1 MRKTRAS
8 NVKHMSL
15 STSAHT
21 HNFDTLS
28 SHPIH
33 PAAKKA
39 LGTLPDYAFVDPT
52 KLYHDSRSARLLLDS
67 ARASIAARLKVNPDE
82 VSFIPSGNA
91 GIDLTISGLLKAL
104 DNKTVV
110 YSAVEQKAII
120 ERLKDFSTFEI
131 PVDKFARVNESKF
144 IDSLTTNKPGLAVLQ
159 FANHE
164 VGTQQP
170 LNPIYKKCQE
180 LNIPLFVDATMT
192 AGLVNMGSDWDVLLL
207 KPATWGAPIG
217 IDILVVKRNVRFK
230 SILLDDGRENHKFSN
245 NVSIPHAV
253 AIGASLEEIT
263 LNRSEIAK
271 SLGTLI
277 NDLRQLL
284 SSNLDITLLG
294 DPVARVPHVLAAVVK
309 NIDGEALVSGLSKRG
324 FAISSGSSCT
334 PDQVKP
340 SHVLAAMGFDNQIN
354 VRISLPFDASDADI
368 LDFIKALNET
378 MKELKESAGI

>member
-1 MRKTRAS
+1 
-8 NVKHMSL
+8 MSS

-39 LGTLPDYAFVDPT
+39 LGSLPDYAFVDPT

-104 DNKTVV
+104 DNKTVI

-120 ERLKDFSTFEI
+120 ERLKDFTTFEI
-131 PVDKFARVNESKF
+131 PVDKFARVNESQF
-144 IDSLTTNKPGLAVLQ
+144 IDSLATNKPGLAVLQ

-192 AGLVNMGSDWDVLLL
+192 AGLVNLGSDWDVLLL

-263 LNRSEIAK
+263 INRSEIAK

-294 DPVARVPHVLAAVVK
+294 DPVARVPHVLAAVIK

-340 SHVLAAMGFDNQIN
+340 SHVLAAMGFEGQIN
-354 VRISLPFDASDADI
+354 IRISLPFSANDADI
-368 LDFIKALNET
+368 LDFVKALNET

>member
-1 MRKTRAS
+1 
-8 NVKHMSL
+8 MSS

-39 LGTLPDYAFVDPT
+39 LGSLPDYAFVDPT

-91 GIDLTISGLLKAL
+91 GIDLAISGLLKAL

-131 PVDKFARVNESKF
+131 PVDKFARVNESQF
-144 IDSLTTNKPGLAVLQ
+144 IESLITNKPGIAVLQ

-192 AGLVNMGSDWDVLLL
+192 AGLVNLGSDWDVLLL

-294 DPVARVPHVLAAVVK
+294 DPVARVPHVLAAVIK

-340 SHVLAAMGFDNQIN
+340 SHVLAAMGFDGQIN
-354 VRISLPFDASDADI
+354 VRISLPFNASDADI
-368 LDFIKALNET
+368 LDFVKALNET

>member
-1 MRKTRAS
+1 
-8 NVKHMSL
+8 MSS

-39 LGTLPDYAFVDPT
+39 LGSLPDYAFVDPT

-91 GIDLTISGLLKAL
+91 GIDLTISGLLNAL

-131 PVDKFARVNESKF
+131 PVDKFARVNESQF

-170 LNPIYKKCQE
+170 INPIYKKCQE

-192 AGLVNMGSDWDVLLL
+192 AGIVNLGSDWDVLLL

-217 IDILVVKRNVRFK
+217 IDVLVVKRNVRFK

-294 DPVARVPHVLAAVVK
+294 DPVARVPHVLAAVIK
-309 NIDGEALVSGLSKRG
+309 DIDGEALASGLSKKG

-340 SHVLAAMGFDNQIN
+340 SHVLAAMGFEDQIN
-354 VRISLPFDASDADI
+354 IRISLPFDAKDADI
-368 LDFIKALNET
+368 LDFVSALTQTIKDVKA
-378 MKELKESAGI
+378 SAGV

>member
-39 LGTLPDYAFVDPT
+39 LGSLPDYAFVDPT

-131 PVDKFARVNESKF
+131 PVDKFARVNESQF
-144 IDSLTTNKPGLAVLQ
+144 IESLITNKPGIAVLQ

-192 AGLVNMGSDWDVLLL
+192 AGLVNLGSDWDVLLL

-294 DPVARVPHVLAAVVK
+294 DPVARVPHVLAAVIK

-340 SHVLAAMGFDNQIN
+340 SHVLAAMGFEGQIN
-354 VRISLPFDASDADI
+354 VRISLPFNASDADI

>member
-1 MRKTRAS
+1 
-8 NVKHMSL
+8 MSS

-39 LGTLPDYAFVDPT
+39 LGSLPDYAFVDPT

-82 VSFIPSGNA
+82 ISFIPSGNA
-91 GIDLTISGLLKAL
+91 GIDLTISGLLNAL

-131 PVDKFARVNESKF
+131 PVDKFARVNESQF

-170 LNPIYKKCQE
+170 INPIYKKCQE

-192 AGLVNMGSDWDVLLL
+192 AGIVNLGSDWDVLLL

-217 IDILVVKRNVRFK
+217 IDVLVVKRNVRFK

-294 DPVARVPHVLAAVVK
+294 DPVARVPHVLAAIIK

-340 SHVLAAMGFDNQIN
+340 SHVLAAMGFEGQIN
-354 VRISLPFDASDADI
+354 IRISLPFNANDADN
-368 LDFIKALNET
+368 LDFVKALNET

>member
-1 MRKTRAS
+1 
-8 NVKHMSL
+8 MSS

-39 LGTLPDYAFVDPT
+39 LGSLPDYAFVDPT

-91 GIDLTISGLLKAL
+91 GIDLAISGLLKAL

-131 PVDKFARVNESKF
+131 PVDKFARVNESQF
-144 IDSLTTNKPGLAVLQ
+144 IESLITNKPGIAVLQ

-192 AGLVNMGSDWDVLLL
+192 AGLVNLGSDWDVLLL

-294 DPVARVPHVLAAVVK
+294 DPVARVPHVLAAVIK

-368 LDFIKALNET
+368 LDFVKALNET

>member
-1 MRKTRAS
+1 
-8 NVKHMSL
+8 MSS

-39 LGTLPDYAFVDPT
+39 LGSLPDYAFVDPT

-91 GIDLTISGLLKAL
+91 GIDLAISGLLKAL

-120 ERLKDFSTFEI
+120 ERLKDFTTFEI
-131 PVDKFARVNESKF
+131 PVDKLARVNESQF
-144 IDSLTTNKPGLAVLQ
+144 IDSLTVNKPGLAVLQ

-192 AGLVNMGSDWDVLLL
+192 AGIVNLGSDWDVLLL

-284 SSNLDITLLG
+284 ASNLDITLLG
-294 DPVARVPHVLAAVVK
+294 DPVARIPHVLAAVIK

-340 SHVLAAMGFDNQIN
+340 SHVLAAMGYEGQIN
-354 VRISLPFDASDADI
+354 IRISLPFNANGADI
-368 LDFIKALNET
+368 LDFVKALNET
-378 MKELKESAGI
+378 IKDLKESAGI

>member
-1 MRKTRAS
+1 
-8 NVKHMSL
+8 MSS

-28 SHPIH
+28 SHPIQ

-39 LGTLPDYAFVDPT
+39 LGSLPDYAFVDPT

-131 PVDKFARVNESKF
+131 PVDKFARVYESQF

-192 AGLVNMGSDWDVLLL
+192 AGLVNLGSDWDVLLL

-294 DPVARVPHVLAAVVK
+294 DPVARVPHVLAAVIK

-340 SHVLAAMGFDNQIN
+340 SHVLAAMGFEGQIN
-354 VRISLPFDASDADI
+354 IRISLPFNANDADI
-368 LDFIKALNET
+368 LDFVKALNET

>member
-1 MRKTRAS
+1 
-8 NVKHMSL
+8 MSS

-39 LGTLPDYAFVDPT
+39 LGSLPDYAFVDPT

-67 ARASIAARLKVNPDE
+67 ARASIAARLRVNPDE

-120 ERLKDFSTFEI
+120 ERLKDFTTFEI
-131 PVDKFARVNESKF
+131 PVDKFARVNESQF
-144 IDSLTTNKPGLAVLQ
+144 IDSLSTNKPGLAVLQ

-192 AGLVNMGSDWDVLLL
+192 AGLVNLGSDWDALLL

-277 NDLRQLL
+277 NELRQLL

-294 DPVARVPHVLAAVVK
+294 DPVARVPHVLAAVIK

-354 VRISLPFDASDADI
+354 IRISLPFEAKSADI
-368 LDFIKALNET
+368 LDFVKALNET
-378 MKELKESAGI
+378 MKELKESTVI

>member
-1 MRKTRAS
+1 
-8 NVKHMSL
+8 MSS

-39 LGTLPDYAFVDPT
+39 LGSLPDYAFVDPT

-82 VSFIPSGNA
+82 ISFIPSGNA

-120 ERLKDFSTFEI
+120 ERLKDFTSFEI

-378 MKELKESAGI
+378 MKKLKESAGI

>member
-1 MRKTRAS
+1 
-8 NVKHMSL
+8 MSS

-39 LGTLPDYAFVDPT
+39 LGSLPDYAFVDPT

-131 PVDKFARVNESKF
+131 PVDKFARVNESQF
-144 IDSLTTNKPGLAVLQ
+144 IDALTTNKPGLAVLQ

-192 AGLVNMGSDWDVLLL
+192 AGLVNLGSDWDVLLL

-294 DPVARVPHVLAAVVK
+294 DPVARVPHVLAAVIK

-340 SHVLAAMGFDNQIN
+340 SHVLAAMGFEGQIN
-354 VRISLPFDASDADI
+354 IRISLPFNANDGDI
-368 LDFIKALNET
+368 LDFVKALNET
-378 MKELKESAGI
+378 MKELKETAGI

>member
-1 MRKTRAS
+1 
-8 NVKHMSL
+8 MSS

-39 LGTLPDYAFVDPT
+39 LGSLPDYAFVDPT

-82 VSFIPSGNA
+82 ISFIPSGNA
-91 GIDLTISGLLKAL
+91 GIDLTISGLLNAL

-131 PVDKFARVNESKF
+131 PVDKFARVNESQF

-170 LNPIYKKCQE
+170 INPIYKKCQE

-192 AGLVNMGSDWDVLLL
+192 AGIINLGSDWDVLLL

-217 IDILVVKRNVRFK
+217 IDVLVVKRNVRFK

-294 DPVARVPHVLAAVVK
+294 DPVARVPHVLAAIIK
-309 NIDGEALVSGLSKRG
+309 DIDGEALVSGLSKRG

-340 SHVLAAMGFDNQIN
+340 SHVLAAMGFEGQIN
-354 VRISLPFDASDADI
+354 IRISLPFNANDADN
-368 LDFIKALNET
+368 LDFVKALNET

>member
-1 MRKTRAS
+1 
-8 NVKHMSL
+8 MST

-28 SHPIH
+28 SHPIN

-39 LGTLPDYAFVDPT
+39 LGSLPDYAFVDPT

-131 PVDKFARVNESKF
+131 PVDKFARVNESQF
-144 IDSLTTNKPGLAVLQ
+144 IDSLSSNKPGLAVLQ

-170 LNPIYKKCQE
+170 INSIYKKCQE

-192 AGLVNMGSDWDVLLL
+192 AGLVNLGSDWDVLLL

-294 DPVARVPHVLAAVVK
+294 DPVARVPHVLAAVIK

-340 SHVLAAMGFDNQIN
+340 SHVLAAMGFGEQIN
-354 VRISLPFDASDADI
+354 IRISLPFDTNDADI

>member
-1 MRKTRAS
+1 
-8 NVKHMSL
+8 MSS

-39 LGTLPDYAFVDPT
+39 LGSLPDYAFVDPT

-91 GIDLTISGLLKAL
+91 GIDLTISGLLKAS

-131 PVDKFARVNESKF
+131 PVDKFARVNESQF
-144 IDSLTTNKPGLAVLQ
+144 IDALTTNKPGLAVLQ

-180 LNIPLFVDATMT
+180 LNIPLIVDATMT
-192 AGLVNMGSDWDVLLL
+192 AGLVNLGSDWDVLLL

-217 IDILVVKRNVRFK
+217 IDILVVKRNVKFK

-294 DPVARVPHVLAAVVK
+294 DPVARVPHVLAAVIK

-340 SHVLAAMGFDNQIN
+340 SHVLAAMGFERQIN
-354 VRISLPFDASDADI
+354 IRISLPFNANDADI
-368 LDFIKALNET
+368 LDFVKALNET
-378 MKELKESAGI
+378 MKELKETAGI

>member
-1 MRKTRAS
+1 
-8 NVKHMSL
+8 MSS

-39 LGTLPDYAFVDPT
+39 LGSLPDYAFVDPT

-104 DNKTVV
+104 ENKTVV

-120 ERLKDFSTFEI
+120 ERLKDFATFEI
-131 PVDKFARVNESKF
+131 PVDKFARVNESQF

-170 LNPIYKKCQE
+170 INLIYKKCQE

-192 AGLVNMGSDWDVLLL
+192 AGIVNLGSDWDVLLL

-217 IDILVVKRNVRFK
+217 IDVLVVKRNVRFK

-284 SSNLDITLLG
+284 SSNLEITLLG
-294 DPVARVPHVLAAVVK
+294 DPVARVPHVLAAVIK
-309 NIDGEALVSGLSKRG
+309 DIDGEALASGLSKKG

-340 SHVLAAMGFDNQIN
+340 SHVLAAMGFEDQIN
-354 VRISLPFDASDADI
+354 IRISLPFDAKDADI
-368 LDFIKALNET
+368 LDFVSALTQTIKEIKA
-378 MKELKESAGI
+378 SAGV

>member
-1 MRKTRAS
+1 
-8 NVKHMSL
+8 MSS

-39 LGTLPDYAFVDPT
+39 LGSLPDYAFVDPT

-82 VSFIPSGNA
+82 ISFIPSGNA
-91 GIDLTISGLLKAL
+91 GIDLTISGLIKAL
-104 DNKTVV
+104 ENKTVV

-120 ERLKDFSTFEI
+120 ERLKDFSAFEI
-131 PVDKFARVNESKF
+131 PVDKFARVNESQF

-170 LNPIYKKCQE
+170 INPIYKKCQE

-192 AGLVNMGSDWDVLLL
+192 AGIINLGSDWDVLLL

-217 IDILVVKRNVRFK
+217 IDVLVVKRNVRFK

-294 DPVARVPHVLAAVVK
+294 DPVARVPHVLAAIIK
-309 NIDGEALVSGLSKRG
+309 DIDGEALVSGLSKRG

-340 SHVLAAMGFDNQIN
+340 SHVLAAMGFEGQIN
-354 VRISLPFDASDADI
+354 IRISLPFSANDADI
-368 LDFIKALNET
+368 LDFVKALNET

>member
-1 MRKTRAS
+1 
-8 NVKHMSL
+8 MSS

-39 LGTLPDYAFVDPT
+39 LGSLPDYAFVDPT

-131 PVDKFARVNESKF
+131 PVDKFARVDENQF
-144 IDSLTTNKPGLAVLQ
+144 IDSLATNKPGLAVLQ

-192 AGLVNMGSDWDVLLL
+192 AGLVNLGSDWDVLLL

-284 SSNLDITLLG
+284 ASNLDITLLG
-294 DPVARVPHVLAAVVK
+294 DPVARVPHVLAAVIK

-354 VRISLPFDASDADI
+354 VRISLPFDASNADI
-368 LDFIKALNET
+368 LDFVKALNET

>member
-1 MRKTRAS
+1 
-8 NVKHMSL
+8 MSS

-21 HNFDTLS
+21 HNFDPLS

-39 LGTLPDYAFVDPT
+39 LGSLPDYAFVDPT

-104 DNKTVV
+104 DNKTVA
-110 YSAVEQKAII
+110 YSAVEQKAVI

-131 PVDKFARVNESKF
+131 PVDKFARVDENQF
-144 IDSLTTNKPGLAVLQ
+144 IDSLATNKPGLAVLQ

-192 AGLVNMGSDWDVLLL
+192 AGLVNLGSDWDVLLL

-284 SSNLDITLLG
+284 ASNLDITLLG
-294 DPVARVPHVLAAVVK
+294 DPVARVPHVLAAVIK

-354 VRISLPFDASDADI
+354 VRISLPFDASNADI
-368 LDFIKALNET
+368 LDFVKALNET

>member
-1 MRKTRAS
+1 
-8 NVKHMSL
+8 MSS

-91 GIDLTISGLLKAL
+91 GIDLAISGLLKAL

-131 PVDKFARVNESKF
+131 PVDKFARVNESQF

-294 DPVARVPHVLAAVVK
+294 DPVARVPHVLAAVIK

-354 VRISLPFDASDADI
+354 VRISLPFDASDAGI
-368 LDFIKALNET
+368 LEFVKALNET
-378 MKELKESAGI
+378 IKELKDSNGI

>member
-1 MRKTRAS
+1 
-8 NVKHMSL
+8 MSS

-39 LGTLPDYAFVDPT
+39 LGSLPDYAFVDPT

-104 DNKTVV
+104 ENKTVV

-131 PVDKFARVNESKF
+131 PVDKFARVNESQF
-144 IDSLTTNKPGLAVLQ
+144 IDALTTNKPGLAVLQ

-180 LNIPLFVDATMT
+180 LNIPLIVDATMT
-192 AGLVNMGSDWDVLLL
+192 AGLVNLGSDWDVLLL

-217 IDILVVKRNVRFK
+217 IDILVVKRNVKFK

-294 DPVARVPHVLAAVVK
+294 DPVARVPHVLAAVIK

-340 SHVLAAMGFDNQIN
+340 SHVLAAMGFEGQIN
-354 VRISLPFDASDADI
+354 IRISLPFNANDADI
-368 LDFIKALNET
+368 LDFVKALNET
-378 MKELKESAGI
+378 MKELKETAGI

>member
-1 MRKTRAS
+1 
-8 NVKHMSL
+8 MSS

-39 LGTLPDYAFVDPT
+39 LGSLPDYAFVDPT

-91 GIDLTISGLLKAL
+91 GIDLAISGLLKAL

-131 PVDKFARVNESKF
+131 PVDKFARVNESQF
-144 IDSLTTNKPGLAVLQ
+144 IDSLITNKPGLAVLQ

-192 AGLVNMGSDWDVLLL
+192 AGLVNLGSDWDVLLL

-263 LNRSEIAK
+263 LNRSDIAK

-294 DPVARVPHVLAAVVK
+294 DPVARVPHVLAAVIK

-340 SHVLAAMGFDNQIN
+340 SHVLAAMGFEGQIN
-354 VRISLPFDASDADI
+354 VRISLPFNANDADI
-368 LDFIKALNET
+368 LDFVKALNET

>member
-1 MRKTRAS
+1 
-8 NVKHMSL
+8 MSS

-39 LGTLPDYAFVDPT
+39 LGSLPDYAFVDPT

-131 PVDKFARVNESKF
+131 PVDKFARVNESQF
-144 IDSLTTNKPGLAVLQ
+144 IESLITNKPGLAVLQ

-192 AGLVNMGSDWDVLLL
+192 AGLVNLGSDWDVLLL

-294 DPVARVPHVLAAVVK
+294 DPVARVPHVLAAVIK

-334 PDQVKP
+334 PDQIKP
-340 SHVLAAMGFDNQIN
+340 SHVLAAMGFEGQIN
-354 VRISLPFDASDADI
+354 IRISLPFNANDADI
-368 LDFIKALNET
+368 LDFVKALNET

>member
-1 MRKTRAS
+1 
-8 NVKHMSL
+8 MSS

-39 LGTLPDYAFVDPT
+39 LGSLPDYAFVDPT

-91 GIDLTISGLLKAL
+91 GIDLTISGLLNAL
-104 DNKTVV
+104 DNKIVI

-131 PVDKFARVNESKF
+131 PVDKFARVNESQF
-144 IDSLTTNKPGLAVLQ
+144 IESLITNKPGLAVLQ

-192 AGLVNMGSDWDVLLL
+192 AGLVNLGSDWDVLLL

-294 DPVARVPHVLAAVVK
+294 DPVARVPHVLAAVIK

-340 SHVLAAMGFDNQIN
+340 SHVLAAMGFEGQIN
-354 VRISLPFDASDADI
+354 IRISLPFSANDADI
-368 LDFIKALNET
+368 LDFVKALNET

>member
-1 MRKTRAS
+1 
-8 NVKHMSL
+8 MSS

-39 LGTLPDYAFVDPT
+39 LGSLPDYAFVDPT

-131 PVDKFARVNESKF
+131 PVDKFARVNEGQF

-170 LNPIYKKCQE
+170 INPIYKKCQE

-192 AGLVNMGSDWDVLLL
+192 AGLVNLGSDWDVLLL

-294 DPVARVPHVLAAVVK
+294 DPVARVPHVLAAVIK

-340 SHVLAAMGFDNQIN
+340 SHVLAAMGFEGQIN
-354 VRISLPFDASDADI
+354 IRISLPFDTSDANI
-368 LDFIKALNET
+368 LDFVKALNET

>member
-1 MRKTRAS
+1 
-8 NVKHMSL
+8 MSS

-39 LGTLPDYAFVDPT
+39 LGSLPDYAFVDPT

-131 PVDKFARVNESKF
+131 PVDKFARVNESQF
-144 IDSLTTNKPGLAVLQ
+144 IDALTTNKPGLAVLQ

-180 LNIPLFVDATMT
+180 LNIPLIVDATMT
-192 AGLVNMGSDWDVLLL
+192 AGLVNLGSDWDVLLL

-294 DPVARVPHVLAAVVK
+294 DPVARVPHVLAAVIK

-340 SHVLAAMGFDNQIN
+340 SHVLAAMGFEGQIN
-354 VRISLPFDASDADI
+354 IRISLPFNANDGDI
-368 LDFIKALNET
+368 LDFVKALNET
-378 MKELKESAGI
+378 MKELKETAGI

>member
-1 MRKTRAS
+1 
-8 NVKHMSL
+8 MSS

-39 LGTLPDYAFVDPT
+39 LGSLPDYAFVDPT

-120 ERLKDFSTFEI
+120 ERLKDFSTIEI
-131 PVDKFARVNESKF
+131 PVDKFARVDENQF

-192 AGLVNMGSDWDVLLL
+192 AGLVNLGSDWDVLLL

-284 SSNLDITLLG
+284 ASNLDITLLG
-294 DPVARVPHVLAAVVK
+294 DPVARVPHVLAAVIK

-354 VRISLPFDASDADI
+354 VRISLPFDASNADI
-368 LDFIKALNET
+368 LDFVKALNET

>member
-1 MRKTRAS
+1 
-8 NVKHMSL
+8 MSS

-39 LGTLPDYAFVDPT
+39 LGSLPDYAFVDPT

-131 PVDKFARVNESKF
+131 PVDKFARVNEGQF

-192 AGLVNMGSDWDVLLL
+192 AGLVNLGSDWDALLL
-207 KPATWGAPIG
+207 KPATWGSPIG

-294 DPVARVPHVLAAVVK
+294 DPVARVPHVLAAVIK

-354 VRISLPFDASDADI
+354 IRISLPFSANDADI
-368 LDFIKALNET
+368 LDFVKALNET

>member
-1 MRKTRAS
+1 
-8 NVKHMSL
+8 MSS

-39 LGTLPDYAFVDPT
+39 LGSLPDYAFVDPT

-131 PVDKFARVNESKF
+131 PVDKFARVNESQF

-192 AGLVNMGSDWDVLLL
+192 AGIVNLGSDWDVLLL

-277 NDLRQLL
+277 NDLRQMLA
-284 SSNLDITLLG
+284 SNLDITLLG
-294 DPVARVPHVLAAVVK
+294 DPVARVPHVLAAVIR
-309 NIDGEALVSGLSKRG
+309 NIDGEALISGLSKRG

-340 SHVLAAMGFDNQIN
+340 SHVLTAMGYEGQIN
-354 VRISLPFDASDADI
+354 IRISLPFNANGADI
-368 LDFIKALNET
+368 LDFVKALNET
-378 MKELKESAGI
+378 IKDLKESAGI

>member
-1 MRKTRAS
+1 
-8 NVKHMSL
+8 MSS

-39 LGTLPDYAFVDPT
+39 LGSLPDYAFVDPT

-104 DNKTVV
+104 DNKTVI

-120 ERLKDFSTFEI
+120 ERLKDFTTFEI
-131 PVDKFARVNESKF
+131 PVDKFARVNESQF
-144 IDSLTTNKPGLAVLQ
+144 IDSLATNKPGLAVLQ

-192 AGLVNMGSDWDVLLL
+192 AGLVNLGSDWDVLLL

-263 LNRSEIAK
+263 LNRSDIAK

-277 NDLRQLL
+277 NELRQLL

-294 DPVARVPHVLAAVVK
+294 DPVARVPHVLAAVIK

-340 SHVLAAMGFDNQIN
+340 SHVLAAMGFENQIN
-354 VRISLPFDASDADI
+354 IRISLPFNANDADI
-368 LDFIKALNET
+368 LDFVKALNGT

>member
-1 MRKTRAS
+1 
-8 NVKHMSL
+8 MSS

-39 LGTLPDYAFVDPT
+39 LGSLPDYAFVDPT

-91 GIDLTISGLLKAL
+91 GVDLTISGLLKAL

-120 ERLKDFSTFEI
+120 ERLKDFATFEI
-131 PVDKFARVNESKF
+131 PVDKFARVNESQF
-144 IDSLTTNKPGLAVLQ
+144 IDSLITHKPGLAVLQ

-192 AGLVNMGSDWDVLLL
+192 AGLVNLGSDWDVLLL

-217 IDILVVKRNVRFK
+217 IDVLVVKRSVRFK

-245 NVSIPHAV
+245 NISIPHAV

-284 SSNLDITLLG
+284 SSNLEITLLG
-294 DPVARVPHVLAAVVK
+294 DPVARVPHVLAAIIK
-309 NIDGEALVSGLSKRG
+309 DIDGEALVSGLSKKG

-340 SHVLAAMGFDNQIN
+340 SHVLAAMGFGEQIN
-354 VRISLPFDASDADI
+354 IRISLPFDTKDADI
-368 LDFIKALNET
+368 LDFVSALT
-378 MKELKESAGI
+378 QTIKELKASAGV

>member
-1 MRKTRAS
+1 
-8 NVKHMSL
+8 MSS

-39 LGTLPDYAFVDPT
+39 LGSLPDYAFVDPT

-82 VSFIPSGNA
+82 ISFIPSGNA
-91 GIDLTISGLLKAL
+91 GIDLTISGLLNAL

-131 PVDKFARVNESKF
+131 PVDKFARVNESQF

-170 LNPIYKKCQE
+170 INPIYKKCQE

-192 AGLVNMGSDWDVLLL
+192 AGIVNLGSDWDVLLL
-207 KPATWGAPIG
+207 KPASWGAPIG
-217 IDILVVKRNVRFK
+217 IDVLVVKRSVRFK

-284 SSNLDITLLG
+284 SSNLEITLLG
-294 DPVARVPHVLAAVVK
+294 DPVARVPHVLAAVIK
-309 NIDGEALVSGLSKRG
+309 DIDGEALASGLSKKG

-340 SHVLAAMGFDNQIN
+340 SHVLAAMGFEDQIN
-354 VRISLPFDASDADI
+354 IRISLPFDAKDADI
-368 LDFIKALNET
+368 LDFVSALTQTIKDVKA
-378 MKELKESAGI
+378 SAGV

>member
-39 LGTLPDYAFVDPT
+39 LGSLPDYAFVDPT

-131 PVDKFARVNESKF
+131 PVDKFARVDEDQF

-192 AGLVNMGSDWDVLLL
+192 AGLANLGSDWDVLLI

-245 NVSIPHAV
+245 NISIPHAV

-294 DPVARVPHVLAAVVK
+294 DPVARLPHVLAAIIQ

-340 SHVLAAMGFDNQIN
+340 SHVLAAMGFGNQIN
-354 VRISLPFDASDADI
+354 VRISLPFNASDADI
-368 LDFIKALNET
+368 LDFVKALNET
-378 MKELKESAGI
+378 IKELKDSNGI

>member
-1 MRKTRAS
+1 
-8 NVKHMSL
+8 MSS

-28 SHPIH
+28 SHPIN

-39 LGTLPDYAFVDPT
+39 LGSLPDYAFVDPT

-91 GIDLTISGLLKAL
+91 GVDLTISGLLKAL

-120 ERLKDFSTFEI
+120 ERLKDFATFEI
-131 PVDKFARVNESKF
+131 PVDKFARVNESQF
-144 IDSLTTNKPGLAVLQ
+144 IDSLTSYKPGLAVLQ

-192 AGLVNMGSDWDVLLL
+192 AGLVNLGSDWDVLLL

-217 IDILVVKRNVRFK
+217 IDVLVVKRNVRFK

-284 SSNLDITLLG
+284 SSNLEITLLG
-294 DPVARVPHVLAAVVK
+294 DPVARVPHVLAAIIK
-309 NIDGEALVSGLSKRG
+309 DIDGEALVSGLSKKG

-340 SHVLAAMGFDNQIN
+340 SHVLAAMGFGEQIN
-354 VRISLPFDASDADI
+354 IRISLPFDAKDADI
-368 LDFIKALNET
+368 LDFVSALT
-378 MKELKESAGI
+378 QTIKELKASAGV

>member
-1 MRKTRAS
+1 MTAEFRCKLAS
-8 NVKHMSL
+8 ALLIVKPLPLSSSVYL
-15 STSAHT
+15 STVA
-21 HNFDTLS
+21 LPPS
-28 SHPIH
+28 STSLLIAIAVT
-33 PAAKKA
+33 PAFA
-39 LGTLPDYAFVDPT
+39 LLIALT
-52 KLYHDSRSARLLLDS
+52 RLLM
-67 ARASIAARLKVNPDE
+67 
-82 VSFIPSGNA
+82 
-91 GIDLTISGLLKAL
+91 
-104 DNKTVV
+104 
-110 YSAVEQKAII
+110 
-120 ERLKDFSTFEI
+120 FEI
-131 PVDKFARVNESKF
+131 PVDKFARVNESQF

-170 LNPIYKKCQE
+170 INPIYKKCQE

-192 AGLVNMGSDWDVLLL
+192 AGIINLGSDWDVLLL

-217 IDILVVKRNVRFK
+217 IDVLVVKRNVRFK

-294 DPVARVPHVLAAVVK
+294 DPVARVPHVLAAVIK
-309 NIDGEALVSGLSKRG
+309 DIDGEALASGLSKKG

-340 SHVLAAMGFDNQIN
+340 SHVLAAMGFEDQIN
-354 VRISLPFDASDADI
+354 IRISLPFDAKDADI
-368 LDFIKALNET
+368 LDFVSALTQTIKD
-378 MKELKESAGI
+378 LKASAGV

>member
-1 MRKTRAS
+1 
-8 NVKHMSL
+8 MSL

>member
-1 MRKTRAS
+1 
-8 NVKHMSL
+8 
-15 STSAHT
+15 
-21 HNFDTLS
+21 
-28 SHPIH
+28 
-33 PAAKKA
+33 
-39 LGTLPDYAFVDPT
+39 
-52 KLYHDSRSARLLLDS
+52 
-67 ARASIAARLKVNPDE
+67 LKVNPDE
-82 VSFIPSGNA
+82 ISFIPSGNA
-91 GIDLTISGLLKAL
+91 GIDLTISGLIKAL
-104 DNKTVV
+104 ENKTVV

-120 ERLKDFSTFEI
+120 ERLKDFSAFEI
-131 PVDKFARVNESKF
+131 PVDKFARANESQF

-170 LNPIYKKCQE
+170 INQIYKKCQE

-192 AGLVNMGSDWDVLLL
+192 AGIVNLGSDWDVLLL
-207 KPATWGAPIG
+207 KPASWGAPIG
-217 IDILVVKRNVRFK
+217 IDVLVVKRSVRFK

-284 SSNLDITLLG
+284 SSNLEITLLG
-294 DPVARVPHVLAAVVK
+294 DPVARVPHVLAAVIK
-309 NIDGEALVSGLSKRG
+309 DIDGEALASGLSKKG

-340 SHVLAAMGFDNQIN
+340 SHVLAAMGFEDQIN
-354 VRISLPFDASDADI
+354 IRISLPFDAKDADI
-368 LDFIKALNET
+368 LDFVSALTQTIKEIKA
-378 MKELKESAGI
+378 SAGV

>member
-1 MRKTRAS
+1 
-8 NVKHMSL
+8 MSS

-39 LGTLPDYAFVDPT
+39 LGSLPDYAFVDPT

-91 GIDLTISGLLKAL
+91 GIDLAISGLLKAL

-131 PVDKFARVNESKF
+131 PVDNFARVNESQF

-170 LNPIYKKCQE
+170 INPIYKKCQE

-192 AGLVNMGSDWDVLLL
+192 AGIVNLGSDWDVLLL

-284 SSNLDITLLG
+284 ASNLDITLLG
-294 DPVARVPHVLAAVVK
+294 DPVARIPHVLAAVIK
-309 NIDGEALVSGLSKRG
+309 NIDGEALVSGLSKKG

-340 SHVLAAMGFDNQIN
+340 SHVLAAMGFEGQIN
-354 VRISLPFDASDADI
+354 IRISLPFDAKDADI
-368 LDFIKALNET
+368 LDFVKALNET
-378 MKELKESAGI
+378 IKDLKESAGI